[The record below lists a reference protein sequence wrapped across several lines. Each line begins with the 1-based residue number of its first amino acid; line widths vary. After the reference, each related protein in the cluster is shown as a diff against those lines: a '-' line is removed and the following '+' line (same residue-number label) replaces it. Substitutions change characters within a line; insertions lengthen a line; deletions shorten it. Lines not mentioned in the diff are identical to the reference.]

1 MLILR
6 QDYEL
11 LRQAYEQAK
20 KRLDNNYA
28 YFKPQEYLRSQ
39 LKSPF
44 MRLFA
49 KLRSVGINSSAEH
62 NWHDRSTVKFVEN
75 INHGKY
81 NFARYIKDLD
91 QMPYYQLVFLADNG
105 YFDEYRNSEAAKF
118 SHDCQLVV
126 QYEMAETRD
135 KRKNEKVHKQYVNAI
150 NKNRDRRRRVGR
162 RIR

>member
-1 MLILR
+1 MSLLK
-6 QDYEL
+6 QD
-11 LRQAYEQAK
+11 YEQAK

-49 KLRSVGINSSAEH
+49 KLRSVGINSLAEH
-62 NWHDRSTVKFVEN
+62 NWHDRLTVKFVEN

-81 NFARYIKDLD
+81 NFARYIKGLD
-91 QMPYYQLVFLADNG
+91 QMPHYQLVFLADNS
-105 YFDEYRNSEAAKF
+105 YFDEEKNSEMAKF
-118 SHDCQLVV
+118 NHDCRLVV
-126 QYEMAETRD
+126 QYEMAESRD
-135 KRKNEKVHKQYVNAI
+135 KRKNEKVHKQYVGAI
-150 NKNRDRRRRVGR
+150 NKNRDRRRRAGR